1 MAFLSHKKL
10 IYQKN
15 CLTEMKNYLIYS
27 LLVYKI
33 TTLEEWTL
41 YIRGKY
47 LRPYRYFCKKRNF
60 ILLHRIHEQY
70 AVNEK
75 SFFWSFIWVWRQWAL
90 HNQCQIWANLN
101 FIKEKKRNIQKI
113 DLLME
118 RPNIGYLCLLFNP
131 YQLISLYA
139 CFWIKY
145 FLNLTRPLFDSQKH
159 QQLCKMA

>member
-1 MAFLSHKKL
+1 M
-10 IYQKN
+10 
-15 CLTEMKNYLIYS
+15 
-27 LLVYKI
+27 
-33 TTLEEWTL
+33 
-41 YIRGKY
+41 
-47 LRPYRYFCKKRNF
+47 RPYRYFCKKRNF
-60 ILLHRIHEQY
+60 ILLHRINAQY

-159 QQLCKMA
+159 QQLCKMAKCLGHSQILKQWDYPWSLMIKVTKAKILLRNYWWTKCRLESCRSLS